1 MSRTPKLKPYL
12 HSVAVA
18 AALCLQAG
26 AQTTPV
32 TPADV
37 AGGSADASPLV
48 LDKFTVSGY
57 RASMRASLDLKRA
70 SDAIVDVVTAEDIGK
85 FADTNVA
92 ETLSHVPGVTVDT
105 MWGQGERVSING
117 TDPDLNRT
125 LLNGQTIATGDW
137 YELDVPSRNFN
148 YTLLAPE
155 VLGDAQV
162 YKTSEAR
169 LPEGSIGGTV
179 ILHTRQPL
187 DLPANTMAGS
197 FGENYNDRSKEHNPL
212 GSVIYSWK
220 DAEKNFGLIASVQKS
235 HEHLRRDGIEAYGFS
250 FPGNTTDN
258 GLDPLNPALAAADGG
273 EVANPA
279 MQRLMAANP
288 NAIYPTEEG
297 TAFFEQD
304 RTRLGYQVGLQFK
317 PAGPLEIDFNTLW
330 VRAGFSNKNDE
341 FYYNTQAPGSL
352 LTNAT
357 VANGVV
363 SSAHF
368 DGGDTIEDA
377 IYDPN
382 SVTFTQDY
390 DLKATWKGNGWNL
403 AGQAGRTYATGGA
416 QREVFTEANNTGG
429 YAYSNGGT
437 YFTWDDPT
445 TPLDPSQWSFSI
457 GPFQGNETRV
467 VNGDA
472 ENYAQLDFDAKLPV
486 RFLRRLLV
494 GGKYSDHT
502 TYQDNYTAVP
512 DPSAYPA
519 TLAAFPAY
527 LTPSN
532 YLSGISGVSSQEK
545 HHFLVDEAAVE
556 AFYTALNLPFTKQPN
571 DYANT
576 WTVEEKV
583 SAAYAELEFGSGKF
597 SGNAGVR
604 YVRTLQDSSGYNVDG
619 AGNATPAI
627 DNRRYTN
634 ALPSLNLVYDVRPDV
649 AVRFGASKVIAR
661 QNYYALS
668 TATTLQDPLPGGI
681 GFGQGANPNLDPY
694 RSANF
699 DLSVEWYHRRNSLL
713 QLAVFD
719 RQIANYTT
727 SRDFL
732 EQHFSAAL
740 GPTYYNVGRP
750 VNGGSATSR
759 GFNLAYVEEFAGG
772 FGVAA
777 NYTYTSSSG
786 IYGPLPWASKNSV
799 NISPYFENRT
809 WSARV
814 TYAWR
819 SDYVF
824 FSSINE
830 LPDWVKANTQVD
842 ASVSYHLNPHWWV
855 SLDGS
860 NLLDATYEQFLK
872 DPAHLIVS
880 EYKSGRRFE
889 LSAHFKY

>member
-1 MSRTPKLKPYL
+1 MSNLPRRLL
-12 HSVAVA
+12 HARLALSLLALPLAAQAQSA
-18 AALCLQAG
+18 AAVDRDSTADS
-26 AQTTPV
+26 PV
-32 TPADV
+32 
-37 AGGSADASPLV
+37 V

-57 RASMRASLDLKRA
+57 RASLGASLDRKRA

-92 ETLSHVPGVTVDT
+92 ETLSHIPGVTVDA

-155 VLGDAQV
+155 VLGDAEIF
-162 YKTSEAR
+162 KTSEAR

-179 ILHTRQPL
+179 ILHTRRPL
-187 DLPANTMAGS
+187 ELPANTVAGS
-197 FGENYNDRSKEHNPL
+197 LGENFNDRSRAHHPL
-212 GSVIYSWK
+212 GSLVYSWHDTEK
-220 DAEKNFGLIASVQKS
+220 DFGLIASVQQS

-258 GLDPLNPALAAADGG
+258 GLDPLNPALAIADGG
-273 EVANPA
+273 EVATPA
-279 MQRLMAANP
+279 TRSLLTANP

-304 RTRLGYQVGLQFK
+304 RTRIGYQVGLQFK
-317 PAGPLEIDFNTLW
+317 PVGPLELEFNTLW

-352 LTNAT
+352 LTSAT
-357 VANGVV
+357 VANGTI

-368 DGGDTIEDA
+368 AGGDTIEDA
-377 IYDPN
+377 IYDPD
-382 SVTFTQDY
+382 SVTKTEDF
-390 DLKATWKGNGWNL
+390 DLKGTWKGEGWNL
-403 AGQAGRTYATGGA
+403 VGQVGRTYATGGA

-429 YAYSNGGT
+429 YSYSNGGT
-437 YFTWDDPT
+437 SFAWDDPT
-445 TPLDPSQWSFSI
+445 TPLDPSQWSFAI

-467 VNGDA
+467 TNDDT
-472 ENYAQLDFDAKLPV
+472 ENYAQLDFDAKLPGV
-486 RFLRRLLV
+486 FLRRLLV
-494 GGKYSDHT
+494 GTKYSEHRT
-502 TYQDNYTAVP
+502 AQDNYTAIP
-512 DPSAYPA
+512 DPSQYPA
-519 TLAAFPAY
+519 TLAAFPSY

-532 YLSGISGVSSQEK
+532 YLSGLPGVSSQER
-545 HHFLVDEAAVE
+545 HHFLVDEPAVE
-556 AFYTALNLPFTKQPN
+556 AFYAGLNLPFTKQPN
-571 DYANT
+571 DFANT
-576 WTVEEKV
+576 WTVQERV
-583 SAAYAELEFGSGKF
+583 AAGYSELQFGAGKL
-597 SGNAGVR
+597 SGNVGVR
-604 YVRTLQDSSGYNVDG
+604 YVHTAQASSGYNVDG
-619 AGNATPAI
+619 AGNATPATE
-627 DNRRYTN
+627 NRPYTN
-634 ALPSLNLVYDVRPDV
+634 TLPSLNLVYEVRPDV
-649 AVRFGASKVIAR
+649 IARFGASKVIAR

-681 GFGQGANPNLDPY
+681 GFGQGANPNLAPY

-699 DLSVEWYHRRNSLL
+699 DASVEWYPRRNSLV

-727 SRDFL
+727 SQVFL
-732 EQHFSAAL
+732 EQHYSAAL

-750 VNGGSATSR
+750 VNGGSASSR
-759 GFNLAYVEEFAGG
+759 GFNLAYVEDFGRG
-772 FGVAA
+772 FGLAA
-777 NYTYTSSSG
+777 NYTYTYSSG
-786 IYGPLPWASKNSV
+786 IYGPLPWASKHAINV
-799 NISPYFENRT
+799 SPYFENQR
-809 WSARV
+809 WSARL

-830 LPDWVKANTQVD
+830 LPDWVKAKAQVD
-842 ASVSYHLNPHWWV
+842 ASLSYHLDAHWWL

-860 NLLDATYEQFLK
+860 NLLDATYEQYLK
-872 DPAHLIVS
+872 DPAHFVVS